1 MEWTFTASLFT
12 LARTESALQSTDP
25 LSRSISRLGQAFWQ
39 RFAVADCLECAD
51 YALQRQCES
60 QQSHSSEYWQPH
72 CSPARLCISKTIFWY
87 ETNMNLLSL
96 PSFHTDSIPLHYQQ
110 TTWFESHIFSP
121 LSFSH
126 YYQGKID
133 ESTVNTN
140 FSSWMYFL
148 IHPQGW
154 INDERMAITVTAD
167 AMSQTTQSTQSWT
180 KKMCYKILP
189 WKVPLHWALITASVS
204 AHLDIE
210 HPVWTHCHLNL
221 FQSARQKK
229 LGKWPTSWQQLIE
242 RKGFECLECK
252 KFNKF
257 NNLQNLQKV
266 QKLAKPWEN
275 ICNCWLRLHLFNKSW
290 NLCLN
295 ESVFLLW

>member
-1 MEWTFTASLFT
+1 MCRLCRLFRVCRLCTAETIWISTKSLQWI
-12 LARTESALQSTDP
+12 LATSL
-25 LSRSISRLGQAFWQ
+25 LSRQTPYLK
-39 RFAVADCLECAD
+39 D
-51 YALQRQCES
+51 
-60 QQSHSSEYWQPH
+60 
-72 CSPARLCISKTIFWY
+72 
-87 ETNMNLLSL
+87 
-96 PSFHTDSIPLHYQQ
+96 HTLIWNY
-110 TTWFESHIFSP
+110 
-121 LSFSH
+121 H

-154 INDERMAITVTAD
+154 IDDERMAITVTAD

-180 KKMCYKILP
+180 KKMCNKILP

-252 KFNKF
+252 KFKKF